1 MTLDLAADAVLL
13 QLFFLPVPVLLA
25 ARGQQLLLDLDTAVH
40 VPVLQLEIF
49 YLPVSTSTEDGTT
62 LVLRLSTNPSRISL
76 VLYAVSLVP

>member
-1 MTLDLAADAVLL
+1 MSDLTLDLAANAVLL

-49 YLPVSTSTEDGTT
+49 YLPVSTSAQAQYK
-62 LVLRLSTNPSRISL
+62 S
-76 VLYAVSLVP
+76 